1 MRFGAIAG
9 LETAADVASFA
20 VAIALA
26 LAGKGYWALVAQRLV
41 SPALLFAGSW
51 MVCRWRPARPAPA
64 EGIRELLRFGGSVT
78 ASGLALALARSV
90 DQILIGWLWGPAIL
104 GLYERT
110 TRLVLLPVN
119 TINAP
124 VYAAGMPALSRL
136 VDRPE
141 RYRSMFRQIMQKLA
155 LLTMPVFA
163 ITAVLADWLVLILFG
178 PAWVQAIPLV
188 ALFSIS
194 AAYLP
199 VLMAASLLYMTQGR
213 SGEMLRASLIDA
225 AVCIVAIL
233 AGLPWG
239 VTGVAAAIAVAGLL
253 AGDAPRSGID
263 GQHRDSHR
271 AGSLRR
277 GHGQYRRV
285 GGALRRAGGRGGT
298 DGGWRAV
305 AGSLRFG
312 RHRAC
317 RARLAG
323 DPKRDRAAVHDGPV
337 EGAGP
342 VVQLG
347 ADDRAALMRRRRAS
361 LTAVYPAACGGP
373 YP

>member
-41 SPALLFAGSW
+41 SPALLLAGSW
-51 MVCRWRPARPAPA
+51 MVCRWRPARPALA

-163 ITAVLADWLVLILFG
+163 IAAVLADWLVLILFG

-253 AGDAPRSGID
+253 VRLPVAFWLATRHGPVSMANIVTAIAPAVCAAVMASIAVWAVRYAVLAGEGAPT
-263 GQHRDSHR
+263 
-271 AGSLRR
+271 
-277 GHGQYRRV
+277 V
-285 GGALRRAGGRGGT
+285 GGVLLLALCGLAAIGL
-298 DGGWRAV
+298 AV
-305 AGSLRFG
+305 LAWPETRSEI
-312 RHRAC
+312 
-317 RARLAG
+317 ARLSTTVQSKG
-323 DPKRDRAAVHDGPV
+323 RA
-337 EGAGP
+337 
-342 VVQLG
+342 LW
-347 ADDRAALMRRRRAS
+347 S
-361 LTAVYPAACGGP
+361 S
-373 YP
+373 